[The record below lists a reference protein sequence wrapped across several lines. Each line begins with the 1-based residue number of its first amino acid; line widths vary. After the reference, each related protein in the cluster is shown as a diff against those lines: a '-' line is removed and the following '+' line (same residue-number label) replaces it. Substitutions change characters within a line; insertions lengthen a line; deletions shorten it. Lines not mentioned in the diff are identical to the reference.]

1 MPNEEDWKSLKIALG
16 MTPEQAAMEGFQG
29 TVAGKIKDT
38 GTYHWV
44 EESSEATN
52 ESGFT
57 ALPGSAR
64 GSEGGYFGEGQGAGW
79 WSATVSSNPYSWS
92 HWVPCNRSWI
102 HRSSMLGQT
111 YGLNVR
117 CVKN

>member
-1 MPNEEDWKSLKIALG
+1 

-44 EESSEATN
+44 EESSEATS

-57 ALPGSAR
+57 ALPDSVESTGYGMILYSADV
-64 GSEGGYFGEGQGAGW
+64 GENWERQG
-79 WSATVSSNPYSWS
+79 
-92 HWVPCNRSWI
+92 VPTFPVQLM
-102 HRSSMLGQT
+102 HR
-111 YGLNVR
+111 
-117 CVKN
+117 